1 MYPISNYALQSPKGD
16 VYVGGRESKSLN
28 TKHKHKQNKI

>member
-1 MYPISNYALQSPKGD
+1 MYPISNYGLQSPKGE
-16 VYVGGRESKSLN
+16 VSIGGRESKSLN